1 MTPLE
6 RNMKVMRFMRWK
18 RECLPRVVISAISF
32 AIAATILLDAAND
45 RFRLTGWSAFL
56 ASFYLN
62 QSFRF
67 WRTAR
72 ALEKLYRRMQAE
84 HFAAYLREKE
94 ERMRR
99 Q

>member
-6 RNMKVMRFMRWK
+6 QNMKAMRFKRWK
-18 RECLPRVVISAISF
+18 RKCLPRIVISAISF

-45 RFRLTGWSAFL
+45 RFRLTGWGAFL

-72 ALEKLYRRMQAE
+72 ALEKLYRRKLAE
-84 HFAAYLREKE
+84 HFAKHLREKE
-94 ERMRR
+94 DRMRR

>member
-6 RNMKVMRFMRWK
+6 RNKKTMRFMRWK
-18 RECLPRVVISAISF
+18 RVCLSRVVISAISF
-32 AIAATILLDAAND
+32 AIAATILLDAADN
-45 RFRLTGWSAFL
+45 RFQLTRWSAFL

-72 ALEKLYRRMQAE
+72 ALEKLYLRMQAE
-84 HFAAYLREKE
+84 HFAEYLREKE